1 MVVLLLAAATFN
13 FNFSWIASSAS
24 LLCLTVLPPR
34 PPRKMISSA
43 VMEPTGVLVGDE
55 LGQIKKIDLFKK
67 EINTFNLCPKEQLHL
82 SRGVVSISP
91 LTFDLLNQN
100 FLIANKANSLFTYDA
115 LTDEIQPVEYSVEN
129 KSNLVSGQCIDDQN
143 IVIGFKNGSIYK
155 LNIEK
160 ALCSAKYKPNSK
172 ALNMLGIEN
181 QLPPENTK
189 TETKK
194 KRKKQ
199 KTSAETAVHLKA
211 SKTANESLQE
221 TETNSTVTI
230 CEPNWN
236 VEQTYLTCFKVCN
249 NKLATGGFNS
259 DLKVYDMSTG
269 QSIFAAKPT
278 NTDWLGIT
286 HDIWLSG
293 LDWIV
298 NDNIDPHLI
307 ATCSRT
313 DPCIKIYDIKERQ
326 KKPIMSINL
335 KSLNNA
341 NNESNLPSLTSICSL
356 PTLTSTATPSTS
368 LVAGTTLGRMLAFDL
383 RINTRASKTLG
394 GFKGF
399 GGGSIRDIKYVRDSK
414 ISNKIFSC
422 SLDRFVRVH
431 TFTKTTRILEKKFYI
446 KTKPTCL
453 YPIIATTAVPSNDS
467 ENEHLDTLE
476 DDDEFF

>member
-1 MVVLLLAAATFN
+1 MDRLLQTG
-13 FNFSWIASSAS
+13 ITPAS
-24 LLCLTVLPPR
+24 R
-34 PPRKMISSA
+34 RKMLSSA
-43 VMEPTGVLVGDE
+43 VMEPTGVIVGDE
-55 LGQIKKIDLFKK
+55 LGQIKKIDLLKR
-67 EINTFNLCPKEQLHL
+67 EINTFNLSPNEPLHL

-91 LTFDLLNQN
+91 LSFDVLNQN
-100 FLIANKANSLFTYDA
+100 FLIANKANSLYTYDA
-115 LTDEIQPVEYSVEN
+115 HTDEIQPVEYSIEN
-129 KSNLVSGQCIDDQN
+129 KSCLVSGQCIDDQN

-160 ALCSAKYKPNSK
+160 ALCSAKYKPNNK

-181 QLPPENTK
+181 QPIPENTEK
-189 TETKK
+189 QTK

-199 KTSAETAVHLKA
+199 KTSAETAVNLKA

-221 TETNSTVTI
+221 VDTSNIVTV

-236 VEQTYLTCFKVCN
+236 VDHTHLTCFKVCN

-259 DLKVYDMSTG
+259 DLKVYDMATG

-298 NDNIDPHLI
+298 NDNVDPHLV

-313 DPCIKIYDIKERQ
+313 DPCVKIYDIKERQ

-341 NNESNLPSLTSICSL
+341 NLESNLPSLTSICSL
-356 PTLTSTATPSTS
+356 PSLTRTATPSTT

-414 ISNKIFSC
+414 LSNKIFSC

-431 TFTKTTRILEKKFYI
+431 TFTKTTRVLEKKFYI

-453 YPIIATTAVPSNDS
+453 YPIIATTLPVDG
-467 ENEHLDTLE
+467 ENEEHLDTLE